1 MKGVGDHLDTSAFF
15 HKSRYCPVE
24 SDKIFL
30 NHTLYSPIFEPSFHN
45 MLKHSLM
52 NELKIGISHVGTMC
66 IEDMEIACFLS
77 DLAGEGPIAENC
89 FLRLNK
95 IFSKIAKHTVS
106 SCCQEYWLC
115 SFLLVHN
122 VQTFL

>member
-15 HKSRYCPVE
+15 HKSQYCPVE

-77 DLAGEGPIAENC
+77 DLAGEGQAHCI
-89 FLRLNK
+89 
-95 IFSKIAKHTVS
+95 
-106 SCCQEYWLC
+106 
-115 SFLLVHN
+115 FLLSRVLIVFFSACSQCSNLSVRSLGN
-122 VQTFL
+122 VGH